1 VDDVTQNGS
10 EVQKLTWGYDAA
22 GNRLSSTVLGGEHVS
37 YTYGGG
43 NELLSKNDGTTTT
56 TSSYDGNG
64 NLLGSSPT
72 GASSTYNPKNQTTK
86 IGSDSFTYSGAGQ
99 KDLVQINA
107 DTAVYTGLGLS
118 AYTDGGTTSHYVR
131 CSCGLLNDERTPDG
145 KKYYYLFDGL
155 GSIVGMTDSTGSE
168 VNRYDYDPYGVMLH
182 QQEQSGFTNLF
193 KFAGGQYRSSTGLYK
208 FGQRY
213 YNPNLGRWTQLDPAG
228 TGYVYAGDNPVNA
241 VDPSGKFRIRPIIG
255 GFIGPFP
262 IPVGIIALLS
272 QAEAQEVAS
281 GSGLAVVIAILG
293 LLPPPLEFPA
303 AEIFIGVTIWEAKCG
318 SLGVNVYLYFN
329 GAVDFSCSD

>member
-22 GNRLSSTVLGGEHVS
+22 GNRLSFTVLGGEHVS

-43 NELLSKNDGTTTT
+43 NELLSKNEGTTTT
-56 TSSYDGNG
+56 TYSYDGNG

-72 GASSTYNPKNQTTK
+72 GASYTYNPKNQTTK

-155 GSIVGMTDSTGSE
+155 GSIAGMTDSTGSE

-208 FGQRY
+208 FGERY
-213 YNPNLGRWTQLDPAG
+213 YNPNLGRWTQLDPVDPVGA
-228 TGYVYAGDNPVNA
+228 GYVYAGDNPVNA
-241 VDPSGKFRIRPIIG
+241 VDPSGKSESPAAHCILYIAGTALVTLGGLALAIIG
-255 GFIGPFP
+255 VATAPTGWGF
-262 IPVGIIALLS
+262 
-272 QAEAQEVAS
+272 
-281 GSGLAVVIAILG
+281 AILVAG
-293 LLPPPLEFPA
+293 LI
-303 AEIFIGVTIWEAKCG
+303 IFVGGV
-318 SLGVNVYLYFN
+318 LL
-329 GAVDFSCSD
+329 

>member
-10 EVQKLTWGYDAA
+10 EGQKLTWGYDAA
-22 GNRLSSTVLGGEHVS
+22 GNRLSSTVLGGEHVT

-72 GASSTYNPKNQTTK
+72 GASSTYNPKNQTTT

-99 KDLVQINA
+99 KELVQINA

-145 KKYYYLFDGL
+145 KKYSYLFDGL
-155 GSIVGMTDSTGSE
+155 GSIVGMTDSTGNE

-182 QQEQSGFTNLF
+182 QQEQSGLTNLF

-208 FGQRY
+208 FGERY
-213 YNPNLGRWTQLDPAG
+213 YNPNLGRWTQQDPVGGSLGDLNAANRYTYANDDPAN
-228 TGYVYAGDNPVNA
+228 V
-241 VDPSGKFRIRPIIG
+241 VDPSGKTSW
-255 GFIGPFP
+255 
-262 IPVGIIALLS
+262 GILFGSCL
-272 QAEAQEVAS
+272 AS
-281 GSGLAVVIAILG
+281 VVIAPFLWLGGILTAGGGIVAAIAAAVAAALWFEVGIAIAAAGLG
-293 LLPPPLEFPA
+293 LL
-303 AEIFIGVTIWEAKCG
+303 V
-318 SLGVNVYLYFN
+318 
-329 GAVDFSCSD
+329 GAGIACAISATQNAT

>member
-56 TSSYDGNG
+56 TYSYDGNG
-64 NLLGSSPT
+64 NLLGSSPN

-118 AYTDGGTTSHYVR
+118 TYTDGGTTSHYVR

-155 GSIVGMTDSTGSE
+155 GSIAGMTDSTGSE

-241 VDPSGKFRIRPIIG
+241 VDPSGTYTFAQWWFVLGSCLASSVIAPFLALATLLGVGAAVWAAIAAIASATAPAWLPWVVLVG
-255 GFIGPFP
+255 G
-262 IPVGIIALLS
+262 AL
-272 QAEAQEVAS
+272 VF
-281 GSGLAVVIAILG
+281 AVVLG
-293 LLPPPLEFPA
+293 CA
-303 AEIFIGVTIWEAKCG
+303 AFATLNTWRFFE
-318 SLGVNVYLYFN
+318 
-329 GAVDFSCSD
+329 